1 MGVVEQ
7 LDLKV
12 SGMSCGACEQRIEK
26 ALTRLEGVVQ
36 SAADHRAARVRVMF
50 DPADTSERA
59 VRSCIERAG
68 YIVAP

>member
-1 MGVVEQ
+1 MEQ
-7 LDLKV
+7 VDLDV

-26 ALTRLEGVVQ
+26 ALTRIDGVVQ

-50 DPADTSERA
+50 DPARTSEGA

-68 YIVAP
+68 YSVAP